1 MAGEPGTNTTPELD
15 GRPRPPPRRDFGMVW
30 WGALVVFAL
39 AVMLMN
45 G

>member
-1 MAGEPGTNTTPELD
+1 MAGELETITTQKTD
-15 GRPRPPPRRDFGMVW
+15 GRPPPPRRDFGMVW

-39 AVMLMN
+39 AAMLMN